1 MSVNAGK
8 REFVMTES
16 VQSILNLRILTL
28 ALGEAQHA
36 GWWRSGFLSPVG
48 LSHLS
53 YVYPRSNFSAAV
65 RAAGRAAKSMHDSSI
80 GIGNVYHLF
89 RLPQQLERRLD
100 DLLQESESCL
110 LDRFGS
116 MLSEPEKLANE
127 LGQLGTMVGLSRPQ
141 AGPRRMGTIQALQRP
156 ETVQQL
162 AAAYHAAFQDGIKL
176 FPYFEGDKDKLR

>member
-1 MSVNAGK
+1 MA
-8 REFVMTES
+8 ES
-16 VQSILNLRILTL
+16 MQAVLDLRTTVL

-53 YVYPRSNFSAAV
+53 YVYPRTNFSAAV

-100 DLLQESESCL
+100 DLIQESESRL

-116 MLSEPEKLANE
+116 MLSEREKLLNE
-127 LGQLGTMVGLSRPQ
+127 LGQLSGMVGASRPQ
-141 AGPRRMGTIQALQRP
+141 AGPRRMGTIQALPRP

-162 AAAYHAAFQDGIKL
+162 AAAYRDAFQDGIKV
-176 FPYFEGDKDKLR
+176 FPYFEGDKEKPR